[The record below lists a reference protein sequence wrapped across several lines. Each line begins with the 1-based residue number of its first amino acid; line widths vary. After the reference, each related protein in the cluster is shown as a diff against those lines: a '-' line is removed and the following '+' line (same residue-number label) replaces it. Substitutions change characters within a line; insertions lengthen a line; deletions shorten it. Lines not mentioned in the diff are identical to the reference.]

1 MKTIQIFFDDSY
13 EKRDNSAGL
22 GVYVV
27 RGGQKMYTISRGL
40 RGSAVH
46 LAELN
51 ALIAALEEAKKLKF
65 RYPNLPILLFGDNK
79 GVIQKL
85 KSRLSREENRSHM
98 DLLSLVDET
107 EILYDCAVS
116 MFRGLGTS
124 AEINWIPRKFNRADG
139 CSKVGRQMQVK
150 KAFDYAA

>member
-1 MKTIQIFFDDSY
+1 MKTIQIFFDGSY

-51 ALIAALEEAKKLKF
+51 ALIAALDEAKKLKF

-85 KSRLSREENRSHM
+85 KSLSREEGRPNM
-98 DLLSLVDET
+98 DLLRLVDET

-116 MFRGLGTS
+116 MFRGLGTF

-139 CSKVGRQMQVK
+139 CSKAGRQMQVK
-150 KAFDYAA
+150 KALDYAA